1 MIVEETAAKSICTA
15 ANQDSMTNMA
25 LHTFLAFFFCMEK
38 LRENRG
44 EASRADIPRSARA

>member
-1 MIVEETAAKSICTA
+1 MTVEETAAKSICTA

-25 LHTFLAFFFCMEK
+25 LHTFLAFFCMEK
-38 LRENRG
+38 LRENRE